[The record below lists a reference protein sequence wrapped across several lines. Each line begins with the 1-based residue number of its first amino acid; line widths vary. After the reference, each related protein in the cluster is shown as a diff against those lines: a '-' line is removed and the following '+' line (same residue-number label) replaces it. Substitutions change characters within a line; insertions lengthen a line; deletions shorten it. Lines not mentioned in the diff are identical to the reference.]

1 MASPPRRHVG
11 QYVASG
17 DWSDYWTTRISRAES
32 GKIWVRGYPIEE
44 LIENLGYVESAFLLL
59 RGELPDERE
68 LALFDLV
75 MRSGMDQQLIS
86 SAACA
91 ARYTASAFPDSPIP
105 ALASGILASG
115 SVTGSPQEPAE
126 MLIEAVGWGG
136 ERDEAAERVL
146 DVWTERRG
154 ATPGLGHPMHKGA
167 EPRAVS
173 VRKIALEL
181 DGWREH
187 GRMLD
192 AVESALERRKGRRI
206 PMNLAGALGAVL
218 ADLQFD
224 PLVIGGLGAITYGVA
239 LMAHIAEEIREGVPL
254 RIVPDALG
262 SHYAGPEERH
272 LPPDRIRKSN
282 GPASGR
288 SEE

>member
-1 MASPPRRHVG
+1 MATPPKRHVG

-44 LIENLGYVESAFLLL
+44 LIENLSYVESAFLLL

-68 LALFDLV
+68 LELFDLV

-91 ARYTASAFPDSPIP
+91 ARYTASAFPDSAVP

-146 DVWTERRG
+146 GLWSERRG

-173 VRKIALEL
+173 VRKLAIEL

-192 AVESALERRKGRRI
+192 AVEAALERRKGKRI
-206 PMNLAGALGAVL
+206 PINLAGALGAVL
-218 ADLQFD
+218 ADLEFD
-224 PLVIGGLGAITYGVA
+224 PLVIGGLGAATYGMS
-239 LMAHIAEEIREGVPL
+239 LLAHIAEEVREGVPL
-254 RIVPDALG
+254 RIIPDALG

-272 LPPDRIRKSN
+272 LPADRMRGAK
-282 GPASGR
+282 GRGSGR
-288 SEE
+288 GEA